1 MRTTTQLK
9 LSKFELLL
17 PVNGKS
23 KPENTEIDA
32 YVDEQEHPVKYPR
45 LKSWACNCVSF
56 GFAETYTLQ

>member
-9 LSKFELLL
+9 LSKLELLL

-32 YVDEQEHPVKYPR
+32 YVDEQEHPVIHEKLINDFFPI
-45 LKSWACNCVSF
+45 LKNH
-56 GFAETYTLQ
+56 LKLI